1 MPTCVASLYKK
12 LMCQSARH
20 STVVLSD
27 SGSGMF
33 ATSKSLREKMPCVT
47 MASHVLRCGVHK
59 YIGQK
64 YMQDGYHSTDP
75 PGHYDAKYT
84 CAYAMRLIPVSSKN
98 ALWYMEGIGEY
109 TALDTYY

>member
-1 MPTCVASLYKK
+1 MPTCVVNQVLEVYKK

-27 SGSGMF
+27 SGSGKVT
-33 ATSKSLREKMPCVT
+33 TSRSLKEKMLCVT
-47 MASHVLRCGVHK
+47 SASHVLRCGVHI

-75 PGHYDAKYT
+75 LGHYDAKYT
-84 CAYAMRLIPVSSKN
+84 CAYAMRWRFSRFGG
-98 ALWYMEGIGEY
+98 Y
-109 TALDTYY
+109 